1 MKAKDFIIP
10 FSFKQRRPHLADQ
23 VFYVPVHFSAY
34 DQFKLPSFS
43 ELFGNENPVSVEY
56 CSGNGDWIVAQAQSE
71 PTQNWIAVEKRL
83 DRVGKIW
90 AKLKKQPL
98 KNLLIVCGEAYTF
111 THHYLPARMID
122 GVFIHFPDPWPKA
135 CHAKH
140 RLLQGRF
147 LDELS
152 RVLVV
157 GKGVTFV
164 SDDTL
169 YLNNTVAVFK
179 SHSSFEPSFPAPY
192 FRTEDASYGG
202 SWFENLW
209 REKGRQ
215 IHSTHFVKHA
225 DPL

>member
-1 MKAKDFIIP
+1 MKPKDFTIP
-10 FSFKQRRPHLADQ
+10 FSFKQRRPYLADQ
-23 VFYVPVHFSAY
+23 VFYVPVHYQAY
-34 DQFKLPSFS
+34 DQFRLPSFN
-43 ELFGNENPVSVEY
+43 ELFGNQHPVYVEY
-56 CSGNGDWIVAQAQSE
+56 CSGNGDWVAAQAQSE
-71 PTQNWIAVEKRL
+71 PMKNWIAVEKRL

-90 AKLKKQPL
+90 TKLKKQQL

-111 THHYLPARMID
+111 THHYLPAQTVD

-135 CHAKH
+135 CHSKH

-152 RVLVV
+152 RTLVQ

-164 SDDTL
+164 SDDL
-169 YLNNTVAVFK
+169 RYLNSTVDVFQR
-179 SHSSFEPSFPAPY
+179 HPCFEPTLPTPF
-192 FRTEDASYGG
+192 FRTEDSSYGG

-225 DPL
+225 NPL